1 MSGTVPQIEV
11 GRTEGLVDVHLL
23 GLPLAIHQ
31 AAEEHRDELR
41 REFALLRLQ
50 DADLSAADVP
60 VRLLDLMDSLEAR
73 FSRFAESTRLE
84 IEEAVERGE
93 ETVDVV
99 FRVPS
104 GVKSGITQLGQ
115 LLDEADD
122 YCRRGGSLLTLQAP
136 PEALAYR
143 RWYLDQFIR
152 QIDGDPAIPWP
163 GA

>member
-1 MSGTVPQIEV
+1 MSETAPQIEV
-11 GRTEGLVDVHLL
+11 GRAEGLVDVQLL

-50 DADLSAADVP
+50 DADGGAADVP

-73 FSRFAESTRLE
+73 FSSFTESTRLE

-93 ETVDVV
+93 ETLDVV
-99 FRVPS
+99 FRVPPE
-104 GVKSGITQLGQ
+104 VRTGISQLGE

-122 YCRRGGSLLTLQAP
+122 YCRRGGSLLTLQTP

-143 RWYLDQFIR
+143 RWYLDQFTR
-152 QIDGDPAIPWP
+152 QIDGEPATPWP

>member
-1 MSGTVPQIEV
+1 MSETVPQIEV
-11 GRTEGLVDVHLL
+11 GRAEGLVDVKLL
-23 GLPLAIHQ
+23 GLPLAVHQ

-50 DADLSAADVP
+50 DADVSAADVP
-60 VRLLDLMDSLEAR
+60 RRLLDLMDSLDAR

-84 IEEAVERGE
+84 IQEAIEQDE
-93 ETVDVV
+93 ETLDVV
-99 FRVPS
+99 FRVPPE
-104 GVKSGITQLGQ
+104 VKSGITQLGV

-122 YCRRGGSLLTLQAP
+122 YCRRGGSLLTLQTP

-143 RWYLDQFIR
+143 RWYIDQFVR
-152 QIDGDPAIPWP
+152 QIDGERPTPWP